1 MVDNDNLEVVE
12 GELGEGTSRRRM
24 LTVLGTAGATT
35 LAGCN
40 TLTRDGETGSGGS
53 GGEPGDGRTT
63 ETQYW
68 NDWPIDSK
76 NNDNVPLEYAAIE
89 GQPLDEVRISFGN
102 DDTPWM
108 REHALMIQTS
118 FEEIGV
124 PTTLESVPVNV
135 LYDEHWPVDTGHID
149 PVTMNV
155 HGPDPQRGL
164 DPNPF
169 LMRMHPETGGNYY
182 NYWNEE
188 ITELLNEETAEVA
201 DADRRA
207 ELVHEIQSLA
217 SEDAYIISS
226 GFPDVITA
234 ANTIDWSGYVPT
246 PGNGTTQDS
255 FIWSQVNLQPETD
268 ETVWVKGVT
277 NSMNS
282 TNIAW
287 GTGGAEEKRLLNIYD
302 GLADASPELEIVPA
316 LATDWDA
323 VDETTVE
330 MELRDGVEWHD
341 GESFGPQDVKFTVEL
356 FQEYNATSQGPFYTP
371 IDEVEIL
378 SESGG
383 GSVRFN
389 LSSPDAPFLTQ
400 RIVRSV
406 ILPEHRWSDV
416 DSPSQHNPDPP
427 IGTGPFKFV
436 DWEPG
441 TRFEVEKH
449 ESHWMWDDNVRNDL
463 LGDEFFNP
471 GDGIDGIVWANV
483 GNVDALIGALQ
494 QGDIDAVGTTL
505 SNDQADRAAQTD
517 GIEKQTANNFAVLDT
532 HLNHIV
538 PLIRDKEF
546 RQAISHS
553 VDKEGFFESVLGGRG
568 TVAEAQ
574 NLISPLM
581 EQWHNPDAP
590 GYEFNREEARTILQR
605 AGYTTQNGTLAWP
618 SGDAWDAFTERVE
631 DGHAGREELG
641 QADFS

>member
-1 MVDNDNLEVVE
+1 MVNNDNVDVVE
-12 GELGEGTSRRRM
+12 GELGGGTSRRRM

-40 TLTRDGETGSGGS
+40 ALTRDGDSGGGG
-53 GGEPGDGRTT
+53 GGESGDGRTI

-89 GQPLDEVRISFGN
+89 GQPLNEVRISFGN

-234 ANTIDWSGYVPT
+234 ANTSDWSGYVPT

-255 FIWSQVNLQPETD
+255 FIWTQVNLQPETD
-268 ETVWVKGVT
+268 EAVWVKGVT

-287 GTGGAEEKRLLNIYD
+287 GTGGAEEKRLLNVYD
-302 GLADASPELEIVPA
+302 GLADASPQLEIVPA
-316 LATDWDA
+316 LATDWEA

-330 MELRDGVEWHD
+330 MELRDGVEWH
-341 GESFGPQDVKFTVEL
+341 VV
-356 FQEYNATSQGPFYTP
+356 
-371 IDEVEIL
+371 
-378 SESGG
+378 ESGG
-383 GSVRFN
+383 YAR
-389 LSSPDAPFLTQ
+389 
-400 RIVRSV
+400 
-406 ILPEHRWSDV
+406 
-416 DSPSQHNPDPP
+416 
-427 IGTGPFKFV
+427 
-436 DWEPG
+436 
-441 TRFEVEKH
+441 
-449 ESHWMWDDNVRNDL
+449 
-463 LGDEFFNP
+463 
-471 GDGIDGIVWANV
+471 
-483 GNVDALIGALQ
+483 
-494 QGDIDAVGTTL
+494 
-505 SNDQADRAAQTD
+505 
-517 GIEKQTANNFAVLDT
+517 
-532 HLNHIV
+532 V
-538 PLIRDKEF
+538 P
-546 RQAISHS
+546 A
-553 VDKEGFFESVLGGRG
+553 
-568 TVAEAQ
+568 
-574 NLISPLM
+574 
-581 EQWHNPDAP
+581 
-590 GYEFNREEARTILQR
+590 
-605 AGYTTQNGTLAWP
+605 
-618 SGDAWDAFTERVE
+618 
-631 DGHAGREELG
+631 
-641 QADFS
+641 